1 VFIYSTVKG
10 RPEKVGQ
17 AGAGSRREAEG
28 KRSGSGME
36 AERKRNGSGAVPT
49 EAERKR
55 NGSGRKRN
63 GNGTEAER
71 NRNGSGTD
79 GNGDCDGLILGRLFS
94 SWCYEKKHAR
104 LIVDIRPSCWPK
116 KTGVVV
122 VDCKKTCMI
131 VWLNKNMQGW
141 LLKKH
146 ARLIV

>member
-1 VFIYSTVKG
+1 MFIHSTVKG

-36 AERKRNGSGAVPT
+36 AERKRSSPDGSGT

-55 NGSGRKRN
+55 
-63 GNGTEAER
+63 TEAER
-71 NRNGSGTD
+71 KRDGSGTD

-94 SWCYEKKHAR
+94 SWCYEKKRAR

-122 VDCKKTCMI
+122 VDCKKTCMV
-131 VWLNKNMQGW
+131 VWLNKNMQG
-141 LLKKH
+141 
-146 ARLIV
+146 